1 MGCGRIYFGLS
12 NSEYWKIYYVYVEKF
27 KCYCGAIW
35 HEINMHSGF
44 LMCSLW
50 FSKESMKRLSGDCI
64 YKPDYKGLPVHLFH
78 IFIRLPKASAAHD
91 GSSGSHYLAS
101 IIISSF

>member
-1 MGCGRIYFGLS
+1 MCMLRSS
-12 NSEYWKIYYVYVEKF
+12 NVNVEQSDMKLT
-27 KCYCGAIW
+27 CTQ
-35 HEINMHSGF
+35 GF
-44 LMCSLW
+44 LPRSLW

-64 YKPDYKGLPVHLFH
+64 YKPDYKGLPVRLFH